1 MALVWGL
8 DDFAR
13 ETGLEK
19 SFARDCVLNN
29 TRFVDELDITK
40 GGFVVYA
47 DGKGKQWYIEPER
60 MEKFIKEH
68 WIEIFRMKVNR

>member
-29 TRFVDELDITK
+29 PDL
-40 GGFVVYA
+40 
-47 DGKGKQWYIEPER
+47 
-60 MEKFIKEH
+60 
-68 WIEIFRMKVNR
+68 